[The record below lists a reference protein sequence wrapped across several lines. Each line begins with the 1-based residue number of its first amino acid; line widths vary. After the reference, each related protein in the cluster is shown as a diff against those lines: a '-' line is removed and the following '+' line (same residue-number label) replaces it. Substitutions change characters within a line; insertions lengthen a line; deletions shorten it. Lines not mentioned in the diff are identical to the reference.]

1 MTARRISIIVAI
13 IVLTPIVLV
22 GALAWIVQSAW
33 AERWVEARAS
43 GALDR
48 QVQLDTIR
56 LHLGWPPSVTFG
68 RLRIA
73 NPAWAET
80 RELVDAQGLSAQVM
94 VPPLFTGRI
103 VVPYLEARQAIAGL
117 EMHGDQA
124 TWRFG
129 PQSNQP
135 SRLFLGRVNLGD
147 GRIRFIDRGEQTDL
161 AVLAR
166 GTLGAGGELSASG
179 NGTFRGEAL
188 KADARIPH
196 LDPQHGDSI
205 DFAGNA
211 AVGKTH
217 ASAEGSFRYDGSA
230 MDFKLKLAGD
240 TAKHLSKLVRVV
252 LPDTPPYNVAG
263 HLVHTG
269 NDWTFDAF
277 QGRVGDS
284 DLRGAITYRT
294 GGKRPFMRAD
304 LHSKLL
310 DLADLGP
317 VIGAPPGTRPGKTA
331 NPQQREHSAERE
343 AENRLL
349 PDETLNVERWG
360 LMDADVRLESR
371 RINRA
376 NAIPID
382 SFATHLVL
390 KDSVMQL
397 APLTFGIAG
406 GHVKSTVAID
416 GNTKPVRGR
425 IETDVQGLQLNQ
437 LVPVSGSMRDAL
449 GTLYGRAKLEGTGQ
463 SVADLLGTSDGRMTI
478 AVDGGRVSELL
489 VYMLNLDI
497 PEVLRLLGTRNQ
509 QVELRCAVS
518 GVAVKAGVATPE
530 AFVVDTTESEV
541 HVSGEVSLRDET
553 LGLTV
558 HPLPKKPS
566 LFSLRTPIDLKG
578 PMRHPKVHL
587 HPGPIAARVA
597 GAGLLA
603 AVNPA
608 LAVLPFVDNA
618 PGKDTNCGALL
629 AEAHAKGAE
638 KKAEGAE
645 NKTS

>member
-1 MTARRISIIVAI
+1 MTARRLAI
-13 IVLTPIVLV
+13 LAALIVLV
-22 GALAWIVQSAW
+22 PIALIGAMLWVVQSAW

-43 GALDR
+43 ATLEREVELSG
-48 QVQLDTIR
+48 IR
-56 LHLGWPPSVTFG
+56 LHLGWPPSITSG
-68 RLRIA
+68 RLRVA
-73 NPAWAET
+73 NPPWAAT
-80 RELVDAQGLSAQVM
+80 RQLVDAQGLSAQVM
-94 VPPLFTGRI
+94 VPPLFAGRV
-103 VVPYLEARQAIAGL
+103 VVPYLEARQASAGL
-117 EMHGDQA
+117 EMRGDQA

-129 PQSNQP
+129 PRSDQP
-135 SRLFLGRVNLGD
+135 SRVQLGRVNLGD
-147 GRIRFIDRGEQTDL
+147 GRIRFIDRDERTDL
-161 AVLAR
+161 AVLAK
-166 GTLGAGGELSASG
+166 GTLGTGGELTATAS
-179 NGTFRGEAL
+179 GTFRGEAL

-196 LDPQHGDSI
+196 LDPQHGERI

-211 AVGKTH
+211 AVGKTK

-230 MDFKLKLAGD
+230 MDFKLELAGD

-252 LPDTPPYNVAG
+252 LPDTPPYKVAG
-263 HLVHTG
+263 HLIHAG
-269 NDWTFDAF
+269 NDWTFEGF

-284 DLRGAITYRT
+284 DLRGSILYRT
-294 GGKRPFMRAD
+294 GGKRPFMRGD
-304 LHSKLL
+304 LHSTLL

-331 NPQQREHSAERE
+331 NAEQRARSAERE
-343 AENRLL
+343 AGNRLL
-349 PDETLNVERWG
+349 PDAKLNVERWG
-360 LMDADVRLESR
+360 LMDADVRLESK
-371 RINRA
+371 RINRPD
-376 NAIPID
+376 AIPID
-382 SFATHLVL
+382 SFATRLVL
-390 KDSVMQL
+390 KDSVLRL
-397 APLTFGIAG
+397 APLTFGVAG
-406 GHVKSTVAID
+406 GHVKSDVEID
-416 GNTKPVRGR
+416 GNAKPVRGR
-425 IETDVQGLQLNQ
+425 IDTDVQGLELNR

-449 GTLYGRAKLEGTGQ
+449 GTLYGRARLEGTGQ

-489 VYMLNLDI
+489 VYLLNLDI
-497 PEVLRLLGTRNQ
+497 PEVLRLLGTKNQ

-518 GVAVKAGVATPE
+518 GVAVKGGVATPE
-530 AFVVDTTESEV
+530 AFVVDTTESQV

-608 LAVLPFVDNA
+608 LAVLPFVDTA
-618 PGKDTNCGALL
+618 PGKDTDCGALL
-629 AEAHAKGAE
+629 AQARAEGAE
-638 KKAEGAE
+638 KK
-645 NKTS
+645 TS

>member
-1 MTARRISIIVAI
+1 MTARRTGIIVAI
-13 IVLTPIVLV
+13 VVLVPIVLV
-22 GALAWIVQSAW
+22 GALLVVVQSAW

-43 GALDR
+43 GALHR
-48 QVQLDTIR
+48 QVELSDIR
-56 LHLGWPPSVTFG
+56 LHLGWPPSITFG
-68 RLRIA
+68 RLRIS
-73 NPAWAET
+73 NPSWAAT

-94 VPPLFTGRI
+94 VPPLFVGK
-103 VVPYLEARQAIAGL
+103 VVIPWLEARQAVAGL
-117 EMHGDQA
+117 EMQGDQA

-135 SRLFLGRVNLGD
+135 SRLVLGRVNLGD
-147 GRIRFIDRGEQTDL
+147 GQVRFIDRGDQTDL
-161 AVLAR
+161 TVQAR
-166 GTLGAGGELSASG
+166 GTVGAGGELNASAK
-179 NGTFRGEAL
+179 GTFRGEAMT
-188 KADARIPH
+188 ADARVPH
-196 LDPQHGDSI
+196 LDPQHGEQI

-217 ASAEGSFRYDGSA
+217 ASADGSFRYDGSQ

-252 LPDTPPYNVAG
+252 LPDTPPYNVSG
-263 HLVHTG
+263 HLVHSS

-277 QGRVGDS
+277 QGRVGNS
-284 DLRGAITYRT
+284 DLRGSLTYRT
-294 GGKRPFMRAD
+294 GGKRPFMRGD
-304 LHSKLL
+304 LHSTLL

-317 VIGAPPGTRPGKTA
+317 VIGAPPGTRPGKVA
-331 NPQQREHSAERE
+331 NAQQLEHSAQRE

-349 PDETLNVERWG
+349 PDEKLNVERWG
-360 LMDADVRLESR
+360 LMDADVRLESK

-382 SFATHLVL
+382 SFTTHLTMQDSVL
-390 KDSVMQL
+390 KLS
-397 APLTFGIAG
+397 PLTFGIAG
-406 GHVKSTVAID
+406 GHVKSDVEID
-416 GNTKPVRGR
+416 GNAKPVRGR
-425 IETDVQGLQLNQ
+425 IDTDVQGLQLNQ
-437 LVPVSGSMRDAL
+437 LVPVSGSMKDAL

-489 VYMLNLDI
+489 VYLLNLDI
-497 PEVLRLLGTRNQ
+497 PEVLRLLGTKNQ

-518 GVAVKAGVATPE
+518 GVAVKGGVATPD
-530 AFVVDTTESEV
+530 AFVVDTTESQV
-541 HVSGEVSLRDET
+541 NVSGEVSLRDET

-566 LFSLRTPIDLKG
+566 LFSLRTPIDLEG

-608 LAVLPFVDNA
+608 LAILPFIDTA
-618 PGKDTNCGALL
+618 PGKDTDCGALL
-629 AEAHAKGAE
+629 AEAHAQGAE
-638 KKAEGAE
+638 KK
-645 NKTS
+645 TS